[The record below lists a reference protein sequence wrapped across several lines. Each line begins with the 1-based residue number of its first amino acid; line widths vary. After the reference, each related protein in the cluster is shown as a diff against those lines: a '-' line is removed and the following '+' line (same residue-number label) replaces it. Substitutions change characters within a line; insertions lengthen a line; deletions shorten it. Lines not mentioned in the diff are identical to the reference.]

1 MKKCSNCGKMVNDA
15 DRFCQYCGSSN
26 FDSEIQIDKNFYETP
41 IENSNNPM
49 YNNNGYPAYNQQP
62 MSPSQPRKN
71 KKGVVVAIVAVIL
84 IFFLVGMGFLLGR
97 NSQNNDSSGSNTKVA
112 EEVPKVEYTKGTF
125 DGTTYINEWANIK
138 LTLPEGFSNADSEY
152 YTSSENE
159 TTDCGFFMASDTSY
173 GSLVISFEKLPAIPK
188 IDEEEYLDIV
198 MDQLAQTT
206 DIAYEVTDNYTTK
219 TIANQAYLTAN
230 CPVKNGDIDLVQTY
244 CVRKID
250 NTMVAI
256 IVTGFY
262 TEENNKMLENIKAYN

>member
-1 MKKCSNCGKMVNDA
+1 MKKCSNCGKMVNDT

-26 FDSEIQIDKNFYETP
+26 FDSEIQIDRSFYETP
-41 IENSNNPM
+41 IESSNNPM
-49 YNNNGYPAYNQQP
+49 YNNGYPAYNQQP
-62 MSPSQPRKN
+62 MGPSQPPKN
-71 KKGVVVAIVAVIL
+71 KKNVGIAIASIIL

-97 NSQNNDSSGSNTKVA
+97 TSQNNDSSGSNTKVA

-125 DGTTYINEWANIK
+125 DGTTYINEWANIQ

-173 GSLVISFEKLPAIPK
+173 GSLIISFEKLPAIPK

-219 TIANQAYLTAN
+219 TIANQTYLTAN

>member
-1 MKKCSNCGKMVNDA
+1 MKKCSNCGKMVNDT

-26 FDSEIQIDKNFYETP
+26 FDSEIQIDRSFYETP
-41 IENSNNPM
+41 IESSNNSM

-62 MSPSQPRKN
+62 MGPSRPPKN
-71 KKGVVVAIVAVIL
+71 KKNVGIAIASIIL
-84 IFFLVGMGFLLGR
+84 IFFLIGAGFLLGR
-97 NSQNNDSSGSNTKVA
+97 TSQNNDSQSSNTKTSEDA
-112 EEVPKVEYTKGTF
+112 PKVEYTKGTF

-173 GSLVISFEKLPAIPK
+173 GSLIISFEKLPAIPK
-188 IDEEEYLDIV
+188 VDEEEYLDIV

-206 DIAYEVTDNYTTK
+206 DIAYEVTDNYTMK
-219 TIANQAYLTAN
+219 TIANQTYLTAA

-250 NTMVAI
+250 NTMVII

-262 TEENNKMLENIKAYN
+262 TEENNKMLENIETYN

>member
-26 FDSEIQIDKNFYETP
+26 FDSEQIDRSFYETT
-41 IENSNNPM
+41 IESSNNPM

-62 MSPSQPRKN
+62 MGSSQPPKN
-71 KKGVVVAIVAVIL
+71 KKNLGIAIALIIL

-97 NSQNNDSSGSNTKVA
+97 TSQNNDSQGSNTKTSEDA
-112 EEVPKVEYTKGTF
+112 PKVEYTKGTF

-219 TIANQAYLTAN
+219 TIANQTYLTAN

-244 CVRKID
+244 CIRKID

-262 TEENNKMLENIKAYN
+262 TEENNKMLENIEAYN